1 MTSGSRELLSKD
13 FRRGAAAI
21 LPMLIGVVPF
31 GLIAGTTPV
40 TGGLGMSA
48 AVGFSTIVFAGA
60 SQLVAIDSLI
70 SGKGAAVA
78 IMAAIAINLRLLLY
92 SASLAPEFG
101 RLPFRDRMKIAYLLT
116 DQAYAVTHAEAE
128 NNRAATPDPR
138 VALDEAG
145 TKNLYRY
152 YMGAGLTLWGSW
164 QIATIVGGLIGNS
177 IPSDIPVDFA
187 VPLGRSPGWRR
198 IHHRCGRVGSGPD
211 RCPHRRPR
219 RHRGRVPGRNVL
231 DEAVAPWRAGW
242 VRNERG
248 DHAMNETW
256 VTIVVAGAAAFSMRA
271 VFLAFAHK
279 LVDIPEWSRRILRQ
293 IPPAALAAIVIP
305 AFLRP
310 HNVLNFNQPRLWA
323 GLLAAGVAFAT
334 KNTAA
339 TLAVGMAAVVLL
351 G

>member
-101 RLPFRDRMKIAYLLT
+101 RLPFRERMKIAYLLT

-177 IPSDIPVDFA
+177 LPSDIPVDFA
-187 VPLGRSPGWRR
+187 VPLVFLVLLVPSLVSPSAWVAAL
-198 IHHRCGRVGSGPD
+198 VGGGSTIAAAELGLD
-211 RCPHRRPR
+211 QIA
-219 RHRGRVPGRNVL
+219 VL
-231 DEAVAPWRAGW
+231 IGALAG
-242 VRNERG
+242 
-248 DHAMNETW
+248 
-256 VTIVVAGAAAFSMRA
+256 IVAG
-271 VFLAFAHK
+271 FLVETFWMKPSHHGEPDGSETNAETT
-279 LVDIPEWSRRILRQ
+279 P
-293 IPPAALAAIVIP
+293 
-305 AFLRP
+305 
-310 HNVLNFNQPRLWA
+310 
-323 GLLAAGVAFAT
+323 
-334 KNTAA
+334 
-339 TLAVGMAAVVLL
+339 
-351 G
+351 